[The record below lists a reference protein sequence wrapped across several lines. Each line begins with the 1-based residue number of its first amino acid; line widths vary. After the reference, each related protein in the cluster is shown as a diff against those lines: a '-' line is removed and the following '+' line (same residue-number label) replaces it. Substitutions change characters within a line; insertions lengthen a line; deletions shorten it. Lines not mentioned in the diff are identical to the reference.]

1 MQMLFF
7 TELFANFFES
17 MYILCMQRWEMI
29 LKFFGEKNQFYVI
42 WKMFWKAEGG
52 PPKWNSVYFYSVRQ
66 HIGQN
71 GLNPIIDY

>member
-1 MQMLFF
+1 
-7 TELFANFFES
+7 
-17 MYILCMQRWEMI
+17 MQRWEMI